1 MLKFIKKYFFKN
13 NHLQFAGPYENW
25 EEAVKNSTGYSSTVV
40 LSKVEKAVINVL
52 NDFSA
57 YERDGTNFE
66 TLPDKNTL
74 LQILKNIES
83 TKQNTILD
91 VGGGLGSLLINY
103 REFFNKNNFDYI
115 VLEQDNFILKGREI
129 ANIYELPIK
138 FTSNL
143 NDIENVDIVILSST
157 LQYFEDWE
165 DFVQNIINKKP
176 RHIIIDRHPLSNDE
190 SKIFVQ
196 LNNNYYSEEVTYPLH
211 ICNENEF
218 LNTFA
223 DYQIVKRWNSD
234 FDPDYFKG
242 FHFLRVEEIF
252 N

>member
-66 TLPDKNTL
+66 TLPGKNTL

-91 VGGGLGSLLINY
+91 VGGGLGSLFINY

-115 VLEQDNFILKGREI
+115 VLEQDNFIFKGTEI
-129 ANIYELPIK
+129 ANIY
-138 FTSNL
+138 N
-143 NDIENVDIVILSST
+143 
-157 LQYFEDWE
+157 
-165 DFVQNIINKKP
+165 
-176 RHIIIDRHPLSNDE
+176 
-190 SKIFVQ
+190 
-196 LNNNYYSEEVTYPLH
+196 
-211 ICNENEF
+211 
-218 LNTFA
+218 
-223 DYQIVKRWNSD
+223 
-234 FDPDYFKG
+234 
-242 FHFLRVEEIF
+242 
-252 N
+252 